1 MRSRLRHSVGMEQDR
16 SECFGGLFEPG
27 IARLV
32 HADASL
38 IGLTVLVSIAATV
51 VAALYPT
58 WRAAQT
64 EPAWQIKINP

>member
-1 MRSRLRHSVGMEQDR
+1 VTLTLIGLWGIS
-16 SECFGGLFEPG
+16 GLFEPD

-38 IGLTVLVSIAATV
+38 IGLTVSLAVVATL